1 MPGVPGQGNNIPVLV
16 VLCLCSLF
24 LGERHARDDTNFLAN
39 WGWGWAIVSCMLL
52 IVLTMSIDVF
62 RDFN

>member
-39 WGWGWAIVSCMLL
+39 WGWRGWAIVSCMLL
-52 IVLTMSIDVF
+52 IFDDEHRRLQRF
-62 RDFN
+62 